1 MRLILFH
8 LILVTLCVANSYAWA
23 QGASPAGGGK
33 LTLTGSRMLATEDS
47 NAFDRVLKEAYTI
60 EAWLYL
66 KDFPPGDEQWTIV
79 AKPGSYEWS
88 IVGTK
93 HPYARGARY
102 SFFFMVGTGV
112 GAGSIMYGMN
122 PKDSNR
128 DIRNAWHHIALMGES
143 PRYSMSFNGNI
154 NTGGPFIPIPD
165 SNSKLYVGGNPTR
178 QNSHFRGYIDE
189 LRISTVKRYQN
200 NFDLPKGD
208 FQADDKTNALWH
220 FNGEQMFRDSAHG
233 YTLIWSSFA
242 VVPAD
247 KLTTTWGGI
256 KVR

>member
-1 MRLILFH
+1 MRLTLFH
-8 LILVTLCVANSYAWA
+8 WILIALCAVNSYVWA

-33 LTLTGSRMLATEDS
+33 LTLTGNRMFVTEDN
-47 NAFDRVLKEAYTI
+47 NAFDSDLKEAYTI

-66 KDFPPGDEQWTIV
+66 TEFPPGDEQWTIV

-93 HPYARGARY
+93 HPYARGASY

-112 GAGSIMYGMN
+112 GPGSIMYGMN
-122 PKDSNR
+122 PKDSKR

-143 PRYSMSFNGNI
+143 PQYKMSFDGNI
-154 NTGGPFIPIPD
+154 NESGPFIPIPD
-165 SNSKLYVGGNPTR
+165 SDSKFYVGGHPER
-178 QNSHFRGYIDE
+178 QNSCFRGYIDE
-189 LRISTVKRYQN
+189 LRISTIKRYQN

-208 FQADDKTNALWH
+208 FQTDDKTSALWH
-220 FNGEQMFRDSAHG
+220 FDGADMFRDSANG
-233 YTLIWSSFA
+233 YILIRSSFA
-242 VVPAD
+242 VAPAD

-256 KVR
+256 KK